1 MSKISLENE
10 FNANELERLMAM
22 GYPECNKVPLTIDE
36 IKKLKIGTVC
46 YIAPMQSRF
55 RLAMFAGY
63 FECVDTFVFYSDMG
77 VGEYRDV
84 NAGKT
89 YNVFLANMEV

>member
-1 MSKISLENE
+1 MNKISIEHE
-10 FNANELERLMAM
+10 FNVKELERLKAF
-22 GYPECNKVPLTIDE
+22 GYPECNKVPLTTDE
-36 IKKLKIGTVC
+36 IRNLKIGTAC

-55 RLAMFAGY
+55 RLVMFAGY

>member
-1 MSKISLENE
+1 MSKISIENE
-10 FNANELERLMAM
+10 FNAKELELLKSM
-22 GYPECNKVPLTIDE
+22 GYPECNSVPLTIDE
-36 IKKLKIGTVC
+36 IKKLKIGTAC

-63 FECVDTFVFYSDMG
+63 FECMDTFVFYSDMG
-77 VGEYRDV
+77 VCEYRDV
-84 NAGKT
+84 NVGKT